1 MGSRLTVG
9 GATMVKMVSSTDD
22 PQTLVAV
29 KVMVYVPLFVRS
41 QAGSNEAE
49 VKGGTLTA
57 KGAMGFID
65 HKYVGGA
72 QVFAGKVKLSVVIVS
87 GAH

>member
-1 MGSRLTVG
+1 MGCRLTVG
-9 GATMVKMVSSTDD
+9 GATIVKMVSSTDD

-29 KVMVYVPLFVRS
+29 KVIVYAPLFVNS

-49 VKGGTLTA
+49 VKGGIFTA
-57 KGAMGFID
+57 KGAKGFID

-72 QVFAGKVKLSVVIVS
+72 QVFEGKVKLSVVIVS